1 MHLWY
6 YVYKKYFIHL
16 NKFRRSELPPD
27 QLRQQEP
34 KSQVGRISSVSP
46 AATGSTA
53 IGVPNTISM
62 GISVGDGGDL
72 PPGTATSSV
81 VGN

>member
-1 MHLWY
+1 M
-6 YVYKKYFIHL
+6 FI
-16 NKFRRSELPPD
+16 KIFIDFYIFRRGELPPD
-27 QLRQQEP
+27 QVREQREP

-72 PPGTATSSV
+72 PAGTATSSA